1 MPCCSLVC
9 IYCLSTEPE
18 PDQTLIQHAFRYLVY
33 SHSQLSYISALGHQR
48 EQIQDQ
54 DILKLLDQ
62 SEILL
67 NQTLI
72 ERQALPEKHIE
83 EMFSEIDRLNSMAQV
98 SEQQQLLLKQ
108 MMLLLETLPEL
119 VMLKNRLLE
128 LEIK

>member
-1 MPCCSLVC
+1 M
-9 IYCLSTEPE
+9 
-18 PDQTLIQHAFRYLVY
+18 
-33 SHSQLSYISALGHQR
+33 
-48 EQIQDQ
+48 
-54 DILKLLDQ
+54 KLLDQ

-108 MMLLLETLPEL
+108 MTLLLETLPEL
-119 VMLKNRLLE
+119 VMLKNKLLE